1 MKHLWKLLL
10 ALIAGVVVLI
20 GLTAPSEKK
29 DVPPA
34 SVAAGSAAAPAP
46 VAVPAAAPA
55 SAAAPAP
62 IQTRKTLNQKTQNV
76 LLLEDAIKD
85 GGVRAE
91 MSIKSQGIGIAA
103 DAYRTSVGKLSIIAV
118 DQKMSFFQAEKDRKP
133 KDYKEFMDKIIEAGK
148 PDGFALPFQ
157 IQAGRA
163 RRCRRACSRS
173 RRRARPRQ
181 ARRRHDAAPGAG
193 AVQQLVRP
201 RPSAL
206 PQACAHSPPAFPP
219 AASSSPPR
227 TRSRPRTA
235 GRWA

>member
-1 MKHLWKLLL
+1 MKHIWKLLL
-10 ALIAGVVVLI
+10 ALIAGVLVLI
-20 GLTAPSEKK
+20 GLTGPSAKNASTPAPAATGSAAA
-29 DVPPA
+29 P
-34 SVAAGSAAAPAP
+34 VAAATPVPAAVPAQAATPSQPPVAAAAPAP
-46 VAVPAAAPA
+46 VAVPAAAAAPA

-148 PDGFALPFQ
+148 PDGIQLPMLPYYQEYAYDPEAYELVVIEFPAKKEQ
-157 IQAGRA
+157 RQKETTGAAG
-163 RRCRRACSRS
+163 
-173 RRRARPRQ
+173 
-181 ARRRHDAAPGAG
+181 
-193 AVQQLVRP
+193 L
-201 RPSAL
+201 
-206 PQACAHSPPAFPP
+206 
-219 AASSSPPR
+219 
-227 TRSRPRTA
+227 
-235 GRWA
+235 

>member
-29 DVPPA
+29 DVTPA
-34 SVAAGSAAAPAP
+34 SAAAGSAAAP
-46 VAVPAAAPA
+46 VPAAAPAQAATPAQPPVAAAAPAAAPAAA

-62 IQTRKTLNQKTQNV
+62 IQTRKTLNQKTQTV

-118 DQKMSFFQAEKDRKP
+118 DQKMAFFQAEKDRKP
-133 KDYKEFMDKIIEAGK
+133 KDYQEFMDKIIEPGK
-148 PDGFALPFQ
+148 PDGIQLPMLPYYQEYAYDPEAHELVVIEFPAKKEQ
-157 IQAGRA
+157 RQKETTGAAG
-163 RRCRRACSRS
+163 
-173 RRRARPRQ
+173 
-181 ARRRHDAAPGAG
+181 
-193 AVQQLVRP
+193 L
-201 RPSAL
+201 
-206 PQACAHSPPAFPP
+206 
-219 AASSSPPR
+219 
-227 TRSRPRTA
+227 
-235 GRWA
+235 